1 MKKLLIATFAV
12 LAGGAAVDLA
22 RAAPVATPWS
32 WTGFYVGGNVG
43 YSWGN
48 WDSTSVAA
56 ISRALAVFTTT
67 DSPNVQGAVAGG
79 QTGYI
84 GSLLRNGLSVS
95 RAISIGAANKRA
107 IALLPLPPSISLRQ
121 ASATHTAHA
130 R

>member
-1 MKKLLIATFAV
+1 MRRLLS
-12 LAGGAAVDLA
+12 
-22 RAAPVATPWS
+22 TPWS

-56 ISRALAVFTTT
+56 IFPGSPGTFTTT

-79 QTGYI
+79 QTGYNWQFAPQWLVGI
-84 GSLLRNGLSVS
+84 EGDIDWSGE
-95 RAISIGAANKRA
+95 
-107 IALLPLPPSISLRQ
+107 Q
-121 ASATHTAHA
+121 ASDGGSTVSTSIHIPSTGFCDLQAHA